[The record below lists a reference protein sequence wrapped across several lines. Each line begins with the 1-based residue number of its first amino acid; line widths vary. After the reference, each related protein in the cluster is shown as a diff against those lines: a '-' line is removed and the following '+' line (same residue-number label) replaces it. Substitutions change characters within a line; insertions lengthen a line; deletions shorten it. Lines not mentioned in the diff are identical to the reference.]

1 VGEGWREEPYCPL
14 EAGPV
19 TTSETASGRVAN
31 PRPLAVPGVV
41 GVVGPDFG
49 RHVGDE
55 REPTALANSQE
66 GAEERMAESQV
77 LTFSEKAG
85 EFFGEGPRDSALS
98 VPNNICAHCGGR
110 YVLDEGDLKCF
121 ACGRSPDMGDIR
133 RAALMAEMDE
143 LRNGKL
149 RIRQPIPGG
158 VWRDE
163 PRQLELIA
171 S

>member
-1 VGEGWREEPYCPL
+1 M
-14 EAGPV
+14 
-19 TTSETASGRVAN
+19 TTSEAASGRVAN

-55 REPTALANSQE
+55 GEPTALANSQE

-98 VPNNICAHCGGR
+98 VPDICAHCGGR
-110 YVLDEGDLKCF
+110 YVLDEGDRKCF
-121 ACGRSPDMGDIR
+121 ACGRAPDMGDLK